1 MACNI
6 LVIDDDL
13 DFCKEFKEC
22 FSEYA
27 ICDAQNARGAMEILS
42 KPHEIDLIFLDV
54 SLPDMKGTELLN
66 VIRQDYPSLSVI
78 IMTGYGSKDVVVEAL
93 RAQATDYI
101 EKPIDIGLV
110 KSLIQKIVDSN
121 GGEIDSANG
130 SARDKIKRVKTYIER
145 NVMKKVELEDVAKL
159 VYITPKYLS
168 RLFKDQTGVNFCDY
182 KLSIKMK
189 EAQKLLAKSNL
200 SIEQIAYNLG
210 YANVESFTRIFHQ
223 RTKKTPSQYR
233 KQNR

>member
-1 MACNI
+1 MTCNI
-6 LVIDDDL
+6 LIIDDDA
-13 DFCKEFKEC
+13 DFCKEFKDC
-22 FSEYA
+22 FAEYA
-27 ICDAQNARGAMEILS
+27 ICDAQSARSAMDILS
-42 KPHEIDLIFLDV
+42 KPNEIDLVFLDV

-101 EKPIDIGLV
+101 EKPIDIPTV
-110 KSLIQKIVDSN
+110 KAFIQKIVDCKD
-121 GGEIDSANG
+121 GGIDSANG
-130 SARDKIKRVKTYIER
+130 TARDKINRVKTYIER
-145 NVMKKVELEDVAKL
+145 NVLKKVELEDAAKL

-168 RLFKDQTGVNFCDY
+168 RLFKDHTGVNFCDY

-189 EAQKLLAKSNL
+189 EAQKLLSKSNL